1 MNRSVKK
8 IRFAARVLSVIWAV
22 SAVPAHAQNGVLE
35 IRGVLTSPG
44 CSLNPH
50 NVALVDTQTQI
61 NGQVCGLTSGTGNPL
76 SNLNIARISEET
88 LQNANGRDSGKRMV
102 TLTYR

>member
-8 IRFAARVLSVIWAV
+8 ISFAAQLLSVFWAV
-22 SAVPAHAQNGVLE
+22 SALSAHAQNGVLE
-35 IRGVLTSPG
+35 IHGVLTSPG
-44 CSLNPH
+44 CSVNPH
-50 NVALVDTQTQI
+50 NVAMVNTQTQI
-61 NGQVCGLTSGTGNPL
+61 NGLVCGLTNGTGNPL
-76 SNLNIARISEET
+76 SNLNIARISEEN